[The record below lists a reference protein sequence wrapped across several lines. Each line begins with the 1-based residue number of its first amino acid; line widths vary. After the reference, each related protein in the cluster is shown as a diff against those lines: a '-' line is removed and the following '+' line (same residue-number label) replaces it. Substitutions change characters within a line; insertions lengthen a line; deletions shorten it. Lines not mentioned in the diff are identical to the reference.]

1 MLHDRNVK
9 TEYETGD
16 IKFIKLKSEQQKSH
30 THPVQK
36 SILDGRQRVIVIHD
50 QNVDATMQI
59 TTLLRTLSEWQGI
72 LISATLGG
80 NLEITPVLPET
91 LWALPGSKTTLIF
104 SDKHDDHDESF
115 ILQYSYFST

>member
-59 TTLLRTLSEWQGI
+59 TTLLRTLSE
-72 LISATLGG
+72 
-80 NLEITPVLPET
+80 
-91 LWALPGSKTTLIF
+91 
-104 SDKHDDHDESF
+104 
-115 ILQYSYFST
+115 